1 MLYNRYCL
9 TGHTTDAKGLSAV
22 RLVALTLAVLT
33 ATACGSLRP
42 PDHSQDGPA
51 TATGAQALPIPVQA
65 TPQAL
70 VTPAPG
76 RAIYAGRVI
85 AGDTWLP
92 IPDALVRLSPFAVEM
107 RTDSGGTFEFRDLD
121 VGPTCRWAT
130 IEVTKAGYGRL
141 RRIDEPFEPTRL
153 TATLTLERQNVEVF
167 VGPPRSQASGGESYC
182 VR

>member
-1 MLYNRYCL
+1 M
-9 TGHTTDAKGLSAV
+9 TDGKGLPAS
-22 RLVALTLAVLT
+22 RLVALALAVLT
-33 ATACGSLRP
+33 ATACGSVRP
-42 PDHSQDGPA
+42 PDHGQDPPA
-51 TATGAQALPIPVQA
+51 TATGAQTLPTPVQA
-65 TPQAL
+65 TPHTL

-85 AGDTWLP
+85 AGDTLRP
-92 IPDALVRLSPFAVEM
+92 IPDALVHLTPFAVEM
-107 RTDSGGTFEFRDLD
+107 RTDGAGMFEFRDLD

-130 IEVTKAGYGRL
+130 IEVTKAGYGWL

-167 VGPPRSQASGGESYC
+167 VGPPRSQASMGDSYC